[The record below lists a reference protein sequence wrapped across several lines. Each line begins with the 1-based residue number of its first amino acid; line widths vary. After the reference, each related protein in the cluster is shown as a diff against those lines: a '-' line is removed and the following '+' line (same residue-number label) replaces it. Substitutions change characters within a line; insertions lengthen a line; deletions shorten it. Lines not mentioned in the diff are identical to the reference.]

1 LIFEGKAEIMRAIH
15 MTAVFWR
22 AFLVVGLV
30 LGAFVY
36 GCGRTSLDDGFGP
49 GDPGGTAGATGTAGA
64 IGTGGTTGT
73 AGTTGTG
80 GRAGIGGQGGVGP
93 GTIVACGTSAC
104 VAGMQSCCNHLDS
117 TGRAVQA
124 CIDNSAPGGCGD
136 GVVLC
141 SADILCP
148 RATPSCCVIQALGV
162 GYCQAAGVPC
172 MPPRP

>member
-1 LIFEGKAEIMRAIH
+1 
-15 MTAVFWR
+15 MTGVFWR

-30 LGAFVY
+30 LGAFAY

-49 GDPGGTAGATGTAGA
+49 GDPSGSAGTTGTAGA
-64 IGTGGTTGT
+64 TGT

-80 GRAGIGGQGGVGP
+80 GQGGVGP
-93 GTIVACGTSAC
+93 GTKVACGTSFC
-104 VAGMQSCCNHLDS
+104 VAGVQACCNQIDP
-117 TGRAVQA
+117 TGRAVQS
-124 CIDNSAPGGCGD
+124 CIDDSATGGCSS

-148 RATPSCCVIQALGV
+148 RATPSCCIIQALGV
-162 GYCQAAGVPC
+162 GYCQAAGMPC